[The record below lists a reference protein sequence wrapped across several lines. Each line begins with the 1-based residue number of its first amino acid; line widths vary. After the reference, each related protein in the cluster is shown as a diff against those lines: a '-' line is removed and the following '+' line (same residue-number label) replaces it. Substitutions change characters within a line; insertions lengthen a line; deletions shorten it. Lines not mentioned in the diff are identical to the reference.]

1 MDLGLKGLKV
11 IVGGATRGISKAT
24 ATLLAQEG
32 CDLGLF
38 SRNGDA
44 LAEMEQE
51 LGSNGVKVATREFVL
66 EDRQGYKDMLAGFAD
81 KLGGCDIFI
90 HSISSSGAQGAMDWD
105 ESYRIDMLGAVD
117 GCEALEP
124 YLEKS
129 KAGSIILMSSTA
141 AIETFLIPQAFNA
154 IKAAMITYGKQ
165 LSQAW
170 APKGI
175 RVNMVSPG
183 PISYPGGNWEGA
195 KAVMPD
201 LYAGIL
207 AQIPTG
213 RFGSPEE
220 VAKAVAFLA
229 SPAAS
234 YITGANLVIDGG
246 FTKRVQF

>member
-11 IVGGATRGISKAT
+11 VVGGATRGISKAT
-24 ATLLAQEG
+24 ATLLAHEG

-44 LAEMEQE
+44 LAEMEQD
-51 LGSNGVKVATREFVL
+51 LGSHGGKVATREFVL
-66 EDRQGYKDMLAGFAD
+66 EDRQGYKEMLTGLAD

-90 HSISSSGAQGAMDWD
+90 HSISSSGAQGSMDWD

-165 LSQAW
+165 LSQVW

-195 KAVMPD
+195 KAMMPD

-207 AQIPTG
+207 AQMPMG

>member
-51 LGSNGVKVATREFVL
+51 LGSNGGKVVTREFVL
-66 EDRQGYKDMLAGFAD
+66 EDRQGYKEMLTGFAD

-170 APKGI
+170 ASKGI

-195 KAVMPD
+195 KAMMPD

-207 AQIPTG
+207 AQMPMG

-234 YITGANLVIDGG
+234 YITGSNLVIDGG

>member
-11 IVGGATRGISKAT
+11 IIGGATRGISRET
-24 ATLLAQEG
+24 AKLLAAEG
-32 CDLGLF
+32 CDLALF

-44 LAEMEQE
+44 LEDMQQDLSAQGGKLVTQE
-51 LGSNGVKVATREFVL
+51 YVL
-66 EDRQGYKDMLAGFAD
+66 EDRDGYKAMLTGLAD

-90 HSISSSGAQGAMDWD
+90 HSISSSGAQGSMDWD

-117 GCEALEP
+117 GCETLQP
-124 YLEKS
+124 WLEKS
-129 KAGSIILMSSTA
+129 SAGSVVLMSSTA
-141 AIETFLIPQAFNA
+141 AVETFLVPQAFNA
-154 IKAAMITYGKQ
+154 IKAALITYGKQ

-170 APKGI
+170 GANGV

-195 KAVMPD
+195 KALMPD
-201 LYAGIL
+201 LYNGIVS
-207 AQIPTG
+207 QIPMG
-213 RFGSPEE
+213 RMGSPEE
-220 VAKAVAFLA
+220 VAKAIAFIA
-229 SPAAS
+229 SPAAG

>member
-1 MDLGLKGLKV
+1 MDLGLSGMKV
-11 IVGGATRGISKAT
+11 IIGGATRGISREA
-24 ATLLAQEG
+24 ARAFASEG
-32 CDLGLF
+32 AELGLF

-44 LAEMEQE
+44 LAELSEE
-51 LGSNGVKVATREFVL
+51 LGGKVVTQEYVL
-66 EDRQGYKDMLAGFAD
+66 EDREGYKAMLSGLAD
-81 KLGGCDIFI
+81 RLGGCDIFV
-90 HSISSSGAQGAMDWD
+90 HSISSSGAQGSMDWD

-129 KAGSIILMSSTA
+129 RAGSVILMSSTA
-141 AIETFLIPQAFNA
+141 AFETFLVPQAFNA
-154 IKAAMITYGKQ
+154 IKAALITYGKQ
-165 LSQAW
+165 LGQAW
-170 APKGI
+170 AGKGI

-195 KAVMPD
+195 KAMMPD
-201 LYAGIL
+201 LYNGIVG
-207 AQIPTG
+207 QIPMG
-213 RFGSPEE
+213 RMGTPEE

-229 SPAAS
+229 SPAAG